1 MKFFKLGTQGKLP
14 RVIEWYIYRHVE
26 AQSDEFLCD
35 FLSAVFVYCKVKYF
49 CPFYSI
55 CIDFGSISGC
65 VHFEIKL

>member
-1 MKFFKLGTQGKLP
+1 M
-14 RVIEWYIYRHVE
+14 VYIYRHVE